1 MQAFLT
7 CRPPRKGSILM
18 NKTNTWTAETIAV
31 GSELLLG
38 GRLDTNSL
46 FIADRLASCGVEL
59 RYKTT
64 VGDDLSDIV
73 AALKSAARRVSVVI
87 LTGGLGPTVDDLTR
101 EAVARATGHRLAR
114 RKAAL
119 DEMTSRLASWGRKPN
134 RSQFRQA
141 KIPAAADILPNPVG
155 TAPGFVLI
163 WKGTFLA
170 AVPGVPREMEP
181 MVTEGMLPRLQNWMD
196 IKKAAGVVPMVRRVL
211 HTSGVPESLVDEKL
225 TGLIPKGSPIQL
237 GIYASPMEI
246 MVSLTGP
253 AAPAQQGAVSIE
265 TLLKEAR
272 ERLSD
277 ILYGEQDET
286 MESVVGR
293 LLNER
298 KFTLAVAESC
308 TGGLI
313 GHRLTQVA
321 GSSAYLDR
329 VAVTYSNRAKVQ
341 MLGVPPAVIDRHG
354 AVSAETAAAM
364 ARGVRERSDTDI
376 GLSVTGIAGP
386 GGATE
391 TKPVGLVYVGL
402 DGGPNEAFTR
412 EFRFHGGDRT
422 VIKQRSSQAA
432 LDLLR
437 RWLIQKGRG

>member
-1 MQAFLT
+1 
-7 CRPPRKGSILM
+7 M
-18 NKTNTWTAETIAV
+18 NKPRIWTAETIAI

-46 FIADRLASCGVEL
+46 FIADHLAACGVEL

-64 VGDDLSDIV
+64 VGDDVSDIV
-73 AALKSAARRVSVVI
+73 AVLKTAVRRSRVVV
-87 LTGGLGPTVDDLTR
+87 LTGGLGPTIDDLTR
-101 EAVARATGHRLAR
+101 EAVARATGRRLAR

-119 DEMTSRLASWGRKPN
+119 DGMIARLAEWGRTATT
-134 RSQFRQA
+134 SQFRQA
-141 KIPAAADILPNPVG
+141 MIPAGADILPNPVG
-155 TAPGFVLI
+155 TAPGFALT

-170 AVPGVPREMEP
+170 ALPGVPREMEP
-181 MVTEGMLPRLQNWMD
+181 MVKECVLPRLQEWLNAQKTVAVTP
-196 IKKAAGVVPMVRRVL
+196 IVRRVL
-211 HTSGVPESLVDEKL
+211 HTSGVPESLVDQKL
-225 TGLIPKGSPIQL
+225 TGLIPAGSPIQL

-253 AAPAQQGAVSIE
+253 AAVKAQGPVTIDALFDE
-265 TLLKEAR
+265 TR
-272 ERLSD
+272 DRLRD
-277 ILYGEQDET
+277 ILYGEEGDT

-293 LLNER
+293 LLGEQ
-298 KFTLAVAESC
+298 KLTLAVAESC

-313 GHRLTQVA
+313 GHRLTQVP
-321 GSSAYLDR
+321 GSSGYLDR
-329 VAVTYSNRAKVQ
+329 VAVTYSNRAKVEL
-341 MLGVPPAVIDRHG
+341 LGVPAALIDRHG
-354 AVSAETAAAM
+354 AVSAEVAAAM
-364 ARGVRERSDTDI
+364 AHGMRERSGTSV

-402 DGGPNEAFTR
+402 DGGPNDTLTK
-412 EFRFHGGDRT
+412 EFRFHGGDRN

-437 RWLIQKGRG
+437 RWLIKKGQG